1 MADWLE
7 TVYEEHRQGLFTLAL
22 AITGSR
28 EDAEDAVHDT
38 FARLCR
44 LQANC
49 PADPAPYV
57 FAAVRNAARDCLRRV
72 RLPETPGMTIFHLPA
87 RAQDDPGH
95 GLAEREGDRQV
106 QQAIESL
113 AQDKRQLVVMK
124 VYGRLTF
131 AQIVAVLGE
140 PLSTISSRYQR
151 ALDEMRVVLEVQSS

>member
-1 MADWLE
+1 
-7 TVYEEHRQGLFTLAL
+7 
-22 AITGSR
+22 
-28 EDAEDAVHDT
+28 
-38 FARLCR
+38 
-44 LQANC
+44 
-49 PADPAPYV
+49 
-57 FAAVRNAARDCLRRV
+57 
-72 RLPETPGMTIFHLPA
+72 MTIFHLPA

-151 ALDEMRVVLEVQSS
+151 ALDEIRSLMLEVQSSSAIH

>member
-57 FAAVRNAARDCLRRV
+57 FAAVRNAAGIVCGGFACRR
-72 RLPETPGMTIFHLPA
+72 R
-87 RAQDDPGH
+87 RA
-95 GLAEREGDRQV
+95 
-106 QQAIESL
+106 
-113 AQDKRQLVVMK
+113 
-124 VYGRLTF
+124 
-131 AQIVAVLGE
+131 
-140 PLSTISSRYQR
+140 
-151 ALDEMRVVLEVQSS
+151 